1 MLRYLTAGESHGEA
15 IIAILDGMVS
25 GLKLTKDTI
34 NADLKRRMQGYGRG
48 DRMKIESDSA
58 DILSGLRNDIT
69 LGSPITMLVKNNDFT
84 INSLPALT
92 CPRPG
97 HADLAG
103 ALKYGQKD
111 MRNILER
118 ASARET
124 VGRVCAG
131 AVCREFL
138 RAFDIEV
145 ASHVIVIG
153 GVEAHTK
160 GLSFDELREL
170 AERSPARCADEAAT
184 KLMCE
189 EIDSAKEAGDTLGGM
204 FEVIVNNVPPGLGSY
219 TQWDRRLDGNL
230 ARSLM
235 AIQAIKGVS
244 IGLGTLA
251 AQRRGSKC
259 HDEILYSRNKGFSRK
274 TNKAGGIEGGMS
286 NGENIMLQA
295 FMKPIATLKNPMGSV
310 DIKTKKQ
317 KKAGVERADITAVPA
332 AGVIG
337 EAVVMFEIACAMRE
351 KFGGDSLAETKNN
364 FKAYMEQVQDF

>member
-15 IIAILDGMVS
+15 IVAILDGMVS
-25 GLKLTKDTI
+25 GLKLTKDAI
-34 NADLKRRMQGYGRG
+34 NVDLKRRMQGYGRG

-58 DILSGLRNDIT
+58 DILSGLRNDVT
-69 LGSPITMLVKNNDFT
+69 LGSPITMLVKNKDFT

-160 GLSFDELREL
+160 GLSFGELREL
-170 AERSPARCADEAAT
+170 AEKSSVRCADEAAA

-204 FEVIVNNVPPGLGSY
+204 FEVIVDNVPPGLGSY
-219 TQWDRRLDGNL
+219 AQWDRRLDGNL

-259 HDEILYSRNKGFSRK
+259 HDEIIYSRNKGFSRK
-274 TNKAGGIEGGMS
+274 TNKAGGIEGGVS
-286 NGENIMLQA
+286 NGENIVLQA

-317 KKAGVERADITAVPA
+317 KK
-332 AGVIG
+332 
-337 EAVVMFEIACAMRE
+337 
-351 KFGGDSLAETKNN
+351 N
-364 FKAYMEQVQDF
+364 